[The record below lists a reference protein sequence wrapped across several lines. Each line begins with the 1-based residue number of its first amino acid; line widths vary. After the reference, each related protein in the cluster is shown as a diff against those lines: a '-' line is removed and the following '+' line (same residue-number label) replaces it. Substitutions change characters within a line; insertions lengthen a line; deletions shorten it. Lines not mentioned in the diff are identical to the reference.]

1 MTTPANVRW
10 DIEMERKEKRDR
22 KNANHRRNEEKRFQ
36 RRVDEL
42 FRQFPGLNLK
52 KTSGSQDR

>member
-1 MTTPANVRW
+1 MTP
-10 DIEMERKEKRDR
+10 KEKRDR

-42 FRQFPGLNLK
+42 FRQFPALQLS
-52 KTSGSQDR
+52 KTSGSQDRE